1 MKRSQYT
8 NPDTFSSSPFLALLP
23 DCGSTNRLSSL
34 TSSLYAR
41 YEKVAAIRDASS
53 DLDVESRSRI
63 QSEYS
68 MLRHVLEWL
77 EVNLED
83 LRSE

>member
-1 MKRSQYT
+1 MKRSQYS
-8 NPDTFSSSPFLALLP
+8 NPDTFSTSPFLALLP
-23 DCGSTNRLSSL
+23 ESGSTQRLASL

-41 YEKVAAIRDASS
+41 YEKVAALREAST
-53 DLDVESRSRI
+53 DLDVETRSRI
-63 QSEYS
+63 QAEYS

-83 LRSE
+83 DRMD